1 MKSVKVWK
9 STLKTYQSDWAR
21 TKCSY
26 LKGNKVKT
34 RSSELNLSLPNQTY
48 SCHNNWNWSTKSLS
62 SPSNWFYPPL
72 PFTLQ
77 FVFVKL
83 LPTCII

>member
-21 TKCSY
+21 IVCPW

-34 RSSELNLSLPNQTY
+34 RSSKLNLSLPNQTY

-62 SPSNWFYPPL
+62 SPSNWFYPLPPL
-72 PFTLQ
+72 HFSLSS
-77 FVFVKL
+77 
-83 LPTCII
+83 

>member
-1 MKSVKVWK
+1 MESVKVWK

-21 TKCSY
+21 TGCPS

-48 SCHNNWNWSTKSLS
+48 SCHNNWNWSNKSC
-62 SPSNWFYPPL
+62 
-72 PFTLQ
+72 
-77 FVFVKL
+77 VFNK
-83 LPTCII
+83 